1 MENVCTYM
9 LAGLTKN
16 IFRYRRDVVRTNL
29 EHSFPDKDQQ
39 EIKRI
44 EDDFYRHF
52 AEIVREAVRFGR
64 YDGPEGKERLRRRR
78 LCTIE
83 APEAHKEDF
92 LRMNGMMV
100 LASHCGN
107 WELLGGW
114 FAYAPEGSL
123 GYTEG
128 DIAVVY
134 KRLSSGFWDRVMTR
148 RRLGPLHGT
157 AFDGYIES
165 RNVLRYALEHRGEKK
180 VYVFPT
186 DQFPYRG
193 AARHET
199 EDFLHQKT
207 LTMTGAAALACKLG
221 MGVVYQRFECIPG
234 GRYRWEFVPIC
245 DDASTMEPAEIMNE
259 YYRLLQQDI
268 EAQPW
273 NWLWTHKRWK
283 NLYSYEK
290 R

>member
-1 MENVCTYM
+1 MENVCTY
-9 LAGLTKN
+9 LLKGL
-16 IFRYRRDVVRTNL
+16 IQHVFRYRRDVARTNL
-29 EHSFPDKDQQ
+29 EHSFPGRSPQ
-39 EIKRI
+39 EIRRM

-52 AEIVREAVRFGR
+52 AEILREAVRFGR
-64 YDGPEGKERLRRRR
+64 YSGPKGKERLRRSG

-83 APEAHKEDF
+83 APEAHAGAF
-92 LRMNGMMV
+92 RRMNGMMV
-100 LASHCGN
+100 LTSHCGN

-123 GYTEG
+123 GYTER

-134 KRLSSGFWDRVMTR
+134 KRLSSDFWERVMTR
-148 RRLGPLHGT
+148 RRLGPLRGT
-157 AFDGYIES
+157 GFDGYVES
-165 RNVLRYALEHRGEKK
+165 RNVLRYALEHKDRKK
-180 VYVFPT
+180 VFVFPT
-186 DQFPYRG
+186 DQYPYKG

-199 EDFLHQKT
+199 DDFLHQRT
-207 LTMTGAAALACKLG
+207 LTMTGGAALAHKLG
-221 MGVVYQRFECIPG
+221 MGVVYHGSECIGG
-234 GRYRWEFVPIC
+234 GRYRWKFITIC
-245 DDASTMEPAEIMNE
+245 EDASTMEPTDIMNE

-290 R
+290 K

>member
-64 YDGPEGKERLRRRR
+64 FRGPKGKERLRRSG
-78 LCTIE
+78 LCVIQD
-83 APEAHKEDF
+83 PEAHAEDF
-92 LRMNGMMV
+92 GRMRGMMV
-100 LASHCGN
+100 LTSHCGN
-107 WELLGGW
+107 WETLGGW

-123 GYTEG
+123 GYTER

-134 KRLSSGFWDRVMTR
+134 KRLSSGFWERVMSR
-148 RRLGPLHGT
+148 RRLGPLEGT
-157 AFDGYIES
+157 GFDGYVES
-165 RNVLRYALEHRGEKK
+165 SNVLRYALQHRDDKK
-180 VYVFPT
+180 VFVFPT

-193 AARHET
+193 ASRHET

-207 LTMTGAAALACKLG
+207 LTMTGGAALAHKLG
-221 MGVVYQRFECIPG
+221 MGVVYQRCRCISSG
-234 GRYRWEFVPIC
+234 HYGWKFVKIC
-245 DDASTMEPAEIMNE
+245 DDAALMEPGDIMNT

-283 NLYSYEK
+283 NLYDYEK
-290 R
+290 K